1 MSEEYSMTQKG
12 LDVVDKI
19 IKNSPQY
26 KELIS
31 EFVNDL
37 KQYDKHIFYERSL
50 QKELT
55 ELIQKWEER
64 LK

>member
-1 MSEEYSMTQKG
+1 MRIKELVEYTK
-12 LDVVDKI
+12 
-19 IKNSPQY
+19 
-26 KELIS
+26 KELIK

-55 ELIQKWEER
+55 ELIQKWEEK